1 MLRKERRTV
10 GRYDSRLEGTDLD
23 AAGEHPD
30 YDPSYASVQG
40 AYTAAFNEYVRT
52 ELKYESDL
60 PYEILTGKV
69 RPWSFK
75 RFENQYVNTAEML
88 RQAMS
93 QEPHLKVMIANGY
106 YDLATPFYA
115 TEYTVNHLG
124 LDPSLSGNISL
135 TYCGA
140 GHMLYTKKSCLDGLN
155 KSMVDF
161 YRQAAGTP

>member
-1 MLRKERRTV
+1 M
-10 GRYDSRLEGTDLD
+10 
-23 AAGEHPD
+23 
-30 YDPSYASVQG
+30 SV
-40 AYTAAFNEYVRT
+40 

-93 QEPHLKVMIANGY
+93 QEPNLKVMIANGY

-124 LDPSLSGNISL
+124 LDPALSGHISL

-140 GHMLYTKKSCLDGLN
+140 GHMLYTKKSCLDSLS
-155 KSMVDF
+155 KSMADF
-161 YRQAAGTP
+161 YQNAIATP